1 MIMRWW
7 YAMQRRMDRRML
19 WPACRD
25 YAEDLDHARAAFAVH
40 AYMDP
45 AWTSLGDAEM
55 LRQIGELK

>member
-7 YAMQRRMDRRML
+7 RARQRRIDIAIL
-19 WPACRD
+19 WPACKE
-25 YAEDLDHARAAFAVH
+25 YAGDLDQARAAFAIH